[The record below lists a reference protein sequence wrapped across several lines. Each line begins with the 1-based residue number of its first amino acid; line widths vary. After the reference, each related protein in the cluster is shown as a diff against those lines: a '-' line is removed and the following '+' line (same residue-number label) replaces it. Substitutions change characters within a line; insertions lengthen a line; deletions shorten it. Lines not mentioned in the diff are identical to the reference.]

1 MTISFAPTVVEGVVI
16 TCEVW
21 EFAPRVALTPPT
33 ITELTFNKFVPV
45 IVVIVPPAVIPEVTF
60 RELTVGGGL

>member
-1 MTISFAPTVVEGVVI
+1 M
-16 TCEVW
+16 VW

-45 IVVIVPPAVIPEVTF
+45 IVVVVPPAVIPEVTF
-60 RELTVGGGL
+60 SEVTVGGGL